1 MKQNI
6 ILLFLNMIAIIASVV
21 KILKDVIKCVQPP
34 STKES
39 VTPAQLNCL
48 ENRVSKLET
57 ELENMYTQEIVDE
70 KLNNVSKINNI
81 KLNNIESSQND
92 LKFSQQRNFDMVLH
106 NSKTLSE
113 MTGELKILMKALYHS
128 KQ

>member
-1 MKQNI
+1 
-6 ILLFLNMIAIIASVV
+6 MIAIIASVV
-21 KILKDVIKCVQPP
+21 KILKDVIKCVKPP

-48 ENRVSKLET
+48 ENRVSKLES
-57 ELENMYTQEIVDE
+57 ELENIYTQEIVDE